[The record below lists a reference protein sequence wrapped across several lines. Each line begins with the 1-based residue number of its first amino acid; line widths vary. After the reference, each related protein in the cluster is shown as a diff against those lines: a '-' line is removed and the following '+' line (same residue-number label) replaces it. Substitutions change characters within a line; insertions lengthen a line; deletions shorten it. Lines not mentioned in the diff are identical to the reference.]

1 MKQSR
6 QENIIYLAV
15 WGLLFAAPLLS
26 LYVRTVSDQAVD
38 FDWTEVFIVWRKF
51 TVYFAL
57 FLVHNF
63 LLAPLLVHGHRR
75 VAYFSI
81 VAVVIA
87 AFTVYQCS
95 NRPERPLPL
104 REGSEFPPERMEW
117 KRPHDRMDGDH
128 PHDRTDG
135 ERPHDRMDGEQ
146 PHDSTDGEKFML
158 PHPHR
163 KGPEAGP
170 PPIIVGEHD
179 IMAVVV
185 LILMLGANLGIKG
198 YFRSRDDRKRLAQ
211 LEHENL
217 EQQLEYLRYQINPH
231 FFMNTLNN
239 IHALVDIDPE
249 KAKDTILELSRMMR
263 FVLYEG
269 NKQGVPLSREMDF
282 IHHYVTLMQLR
293 YTDKVRI
300 TLDLP
305 AEMPERQIPPL
316 ILITFI
322 ENAFKHG
329 VSYQRESFIEVKVV
343 VERDEL
349 RFSCRNSI
357 AETPKQPNDQTTK
370 HPNDQTTTPQQG
382 GVGLANVR
390 KRLNLLYG
398 NHYDLRIH
406 DDAGVYSVE
415 LVIPV
420 ILQAPPPNR
429 KS

>member
-6 QENIIYLAV
+6 QENIIYLIV

-26 LYVRTVSDQAVD
+26 LYVRTVSGATVV
-38 FDWTEVFIVWRKF
+38 FDWSEVFIVWRKF
-51 TVYFAL
+51 AVFLVL

-63 LLAPLLVHGHRR
+63 LLAPLLIHGNKR

-81 VAVVIA
+81 IAVVIA

-95 NRPERPLPL
+95 SRPEMKKPMGHRPPMEQMD
-104 REGSEFPPERMEW
+104 RHRPPMEQMDRH
-117 KRPHDRMDGDH
+117 RPPR
-128 PHDRTDG
+128 RS
-135 ERPHDRMDGEQ
+135 Q
-146 PHDSTDGEKFML
+146 PAD
-158 PHPHR
+158 
-163 KGPEAGP
+163 AP
-170 PPIIVGEHD
+170 PPIIGEHD

-198 YFRSRDDRKRLAQ
+198 YFRSRNDRKRLAE

-217 EQQLEYLRYQINPH
+217 EQQLEYLRYQISPH

-249 KAKDTILELSRMMR
+249 KAKDTILELSKMMR

-269 NKQGVPLSREMDF
+269 TKQGVPLSREMNF
-282 IHHYVTLMQLR
+282 IRHYVTLMQLR

-305 AEMPERQIPPL
+305 SEVPDRQIPPL

-329 VSYQRESFIEVKVV
+329 VSYQHESFIEMKVV
-343 VERDEL
+343 VESDKL
-349 RFSCRNSI
+349 RFLCRNSKS
-357 AETPKQPNDQTTK
+357 EKSNEEK
-370 HPNDQTTTPQQG
+370 G

-398 NHYDLRIH
+398 NNYALRIRN
-406 DDAGVYSVE
+406 DADVYSVE
-415 LVIPV
+415 LNIP
-420 ILQAPPPNR
+420 LL
-429 KS
+429 

>member
-6 QENIIYLAV
+6 QENMTYLVV

-26 LYVRTVSDQAVD
+26 LYVRTVNDANIE
-38 FDWTEVFIVWRKF
+38 FDWSEVFLVWRKF
-51 TVYFAL
+51 AVYLVL

-63 LLAPLLVHGHRR
+63 LLAPLLVHQRKH

-95 NRPERPLPL
+95 SRPTPPHGPRGEFDRPSLHNAP
-104 REGSEFPPERMEW
+104 PPERTN
-117 KRPHDRMDGDH
+117 D
-128 PHDRTDG
+128 
-135 ERPHDRMDGEQ
+135 
-146 PHDSTDGEKFML
+146 
-158 PHPHR
+158 PHR
-163 KGPEAGP
+163 FPPAELKEDFHRVPPGGRKGGTP
-170 PPIIVGEHD
+170 PPIAGERD
-179 IMAVVV
+179 ILGVVMLV
-185 LILMLGANLGIKG
+185 LMFGANLGIKG
-198 YFRSRDDRKRLAQ
+198 YFRGRDDRNRLVE
-211 LEHENL
+211 LEKQNL

-239 IHALVDIDPE
+239 IHALVDIDSE

-269 NKQGVPLSREMDF
+269 NKQSVPLSRELDF
-282 IHHYVTLMQLR
+282 IRHYVALMQLR

-300 TLDLP
+300 DLDLP
-305 AEMPERQIPPL
+305 SEVQDRQIPPL

-329 VSYQRESFIEVKVV
+329 VSYQHESFVEMKVS
-343 VERDEL
+343 VEGDEL
-349 RFSCRNSI
+349 HFTCRNSK
-357 AETPKQPNDQTTK
+357 AGASPNPPEQGKT
-370 HPNDQTTTPQQG
+370 G

-398 NHYDLRIH
+398 ENYSLRIH
-406 DDAGVYSVE
+406 NVADVYSVE
-415 LVIPV
+415 LAIPF
-420 ILQAPPPNR
+420 I
-429 KS
+429 S